1 MYIDLIRSA
10 AEVQKT
16 ASTSVNASSG
26 DGFVGLYY
34 LTLTD
39 LTARFFQEINP
50 PEEYEKL
57 HNAFIEFLLSCQTA
71 FVDEV
76 AGNSKT
82 EPESKKRFMR
92 ASKYFVTEM
101 ELLNPSESSRAG

>member
-16 ASTSVNASSG
+16 ASSSVNTSSG

-34 LTLTD
+34 LTVTD
-39 LTARFFQEINP
+39 LTARFFQEITP

-57 HNAFIEFLLSCQTA
+57 HSAFIEFLLSCQTA
-71 FVDEV
+71 FVDEL
-76 AGNSKT
+76 AGNSQT
-82 EPESKKRFMR
+82 ESESKKQFIR

-101 ELLNPSESSRAG
+101 ELLNLSENSAAG